1 MISIHSLHKIVAAE
15 LLHSIC
21 GSLKEG
27 SGLVLLILIGL
38 LFQKAQNFW
47 FNTSHV
53 NYLTT
58 EFFSSSSKG
67 TENSEANEEYQN
79 SSQES
84 WVQRMLM
91 ALVGDSALF
100 NTREGRAGKV
110 HNFMLGLNLNSCY
123 PLSPL
128 ADLLT
133 QESVEEDE
141 LDAAVA
147 G

>member
-1 MISIHSLHKIVAAE
+1 MS
-15 LLHSIC
+15 C
-21 GSLKEG
+21 
-27 SGLVLLILIGL
+27 
-38 LFQKAQNFW
+38 
-47 FNTSHV
+47 T
-53 NYLTT
+53 
-58 EFFSSSSKG
+58 G

>member
-1 MISIHSLHKIVAAE
+1 MFKYHCWVF
-15 LLHSIC
+15 
-21 GSLKEG
+21 
-27 SGLVLLILIGL
+27 
-38 LFQKAQNFW
+38 LFLCA
-47 FNTSHV
+47 
-53 NYLTT
+53 
-58 EFFSSSSKG
+58 G
-67 TENSEANEEYQN
+67 TEAKQERLQE

-128 ADLLT
+128 AELLT
-133 QESVEEDE
+133 QESLEEE
-141 LDAAVA
+141 EPAAVA
-147 G
+147 GQFPEQWCRML